1 MKNWRV
7 IGVFAAVLLGLAVA
21 GGYLYGSHKTRNE
34 PSYLVGDRYRVVRTP
49 GGLLEVAT
57 LQKQESFAW
66 QTSWTCLA
74 NLCGS
79 LPSSSSQISADVH
92 YTYRIPLAA
101 HWVLEK
107 VSNDPLQ
114 YRLQVPKLEPKLPVA
129 VSLPSI
135 RITNSG
141 SVFSPSG
148 PTQQRMQTYMEPL
161 LESRAKS
168 AEYLR
173 VQEANARKTVE
184 EFARKWMRDGE
195 SKIPSTATI
204 EVVFSQ

>member
-7 IGVFAAVLLGLAVA
+7 IGVFAAVLLGLAFA
-21 GGYLYGSHKTRNE
+21 GGYLYGSYKTRKE

-66 QTSWTCLA
+66 QIAWACPY
-74 NLCGS
+74 NLCGFM
-79 LPSSSSQISADVH
+79 PAANSQITAEAH
-92 YTYRIPLAA
+92 YTYRIPLAG

-107 VSNDPLQ
+107 VSNDPLK

-129 VSLPSI
+129 VRLASI
-135 RITNSG
+135 QILNRGNMLAPPG
-141 SVFSPSG
+141 LG
-148 PTQQRMQTYMEPL
+148 QQKMQTYLEPL

-168 AEYLR
+168 AAYLR
-173 VQEANARKTVE
+173 GQEADARKTVE
-184 EFARKWMRDGE
+184 EFARKWMPDGE
-195 SKIPSTATI
+195 SKIPSNATI

>member
-7 IGVFAAVLLGLAVA
+7 IGVFAAVLLGLAFA
-21 GGYLYGSHKTRNE
+21 GGYLYGSYKTRIE

-66 QTSWTCLA
+66 QTSWTCPA
-74 NLCGS
+74 NLCGF
-79 LPSSSSQISADVH
+79 LPTSNAQISAKAH

-101 HWVLEK
+101 YWVLEK

-114 YRLQVPKLEPKLPVA
+114 YRLKVPKLEPKLPVA
-129 VSLPSI
+129 VSLSTI
-135 RITNSG
+135 RIINSG
-141 SVFSPSG
+141 SVFAPPGPSL
-148 PTQQRMQTYMEPL
+148 PRMLAYMQPL
-161 LESRAKS
+161 LDARANS
-168 AEYLR
+168 PEYLR
-173 VQEANARKTVE
+173 AQEANARKTVE